1 MIKRIYCTVAKEIS
15 QAFRISG
22 NKRVNLIFVS
32 TFKCNP
38 LNVNTVR
45 KEVKN
50 LNKLKTLTVL
60 ILNEKASKAL
70 TFQRF

>member
-1 MIKRIYCTVAKEIS
+1 MMKIITLRESVVFNIPKSAI
-15 QAFRISG
+15 
-22 NKRVNLIFVS
+22 N
-32 TFKCNP
+32 
-38 LNVNTVR
+38 
-45 KEVKN
+45 N